1 MLRVILSGCNGHMGR
16 YVTDGAAG
24 RDDIEII
31 AGVDLNTETPNKYPV
46 YSSFSL
52 VGEKADAV
60 IDFSHPSALSGVL
73 DYCVKNSVAL
83 VECSTGLSSEQVDEI
98 KSAADRIPVFYSGNM
113 SLGVNLI
120 IELSKMAAR
129 VLGDSFDIEIIE
141 AHHNQKLDS
150 PSGTAY
156 MIADAIRDE
165 LSRDVNYEYDRHS
178 RSLKRPKDE
187 IGIHSVRGGT
197 IVGEHQVIFAGND
210 EIVTISHSARS
221 KALFSTGALNAALFL
236 YGNQPGM
243 YSMKDMLK

>member
-1 MLRVILSGCNGHMGR
+1 MLRVILNGCNGHMGR
-16 YVTDGAAG
+16 FVTSGIAG
-24 RDDIEII
+24 REDIEII
-31 AGVDLNTETPNKYPV
+31 AGVDLNTEVPNTYPV
-46 YSSFSL
+46 YDSFDKIT
-52 VGEKADAV
+52 EKADAV

-73 DYCVKNSVAL
+73 DYCTGNSVAL
-83 VECSTGLSSEQVDEI
+83 VECSTGLSSEQVDRI
-98 KSAADRIPVFYSGNM
+98 KADSSVIPVFYSGNM
-113 SLGVNLI
+113 SIGVNLI
-120 IELSKMAAR
+120 IELSKSAAR

-165 LSRDVNYEYDRHS
+165 LSRPVEYEYDRHS

-197 IVGEHQVIFAGND
+197 IVGEHQVMFAGND
-210 EIVTISHSARS
+210 EIITISHSARS
-221 KALFSTGALNAALFL
+221 KALFSTGAINAALFL
-236 YGNQPGM
+236 YGKEPGM